1 MATANDKNCRARK
14 VSTSCTL
21 DCWDACSIIADVDG
35 NRIVSIAGN
44 PDNHVT
50 GVFLCSKGKKHI
62 EMLNSPERLR
72 KPMYRTAEGWTD
84 IDWDMAL
91 DLVADKLQALRS
103 RYPTTALLH
112 CYDCGNG
119 GLLKGIDRRFFNAF
133 GGATVPKGSL
143 CWGAGIAAQKYDFGD
158 SLSHDPDDLQNSRTI
173 LIWSRNPADTGVHL
187 IPFIQKAAKNG
198 AYIVVIDPLET
209 ATVKYAHQHI
219 SPKPGT
225 DGALALAMA
234 NVIISENLADDAYV
248 AKHVIGFD
256 RFSEYVKEFTP
267 GMASGITGIPAE
279 AIVSLARR
287 YGTQKPSCILLG
299 YGLQRYS
306 NGGNTVRAIDAL
318 GAITGNIGIPGG
330 GVNYANKRIG
340 KYIDDSVIDG
350 ESLRK
355 NFREY
360 PRPRMASFIE
370 NAGDPPVKMVF
381 TARANPATQ
390 AMDSNRLA
398 KAFSKVDFKV
408 TMDLFMTDTARLSDL
423 VLPCRHFLEDEDIIY
438 TSMGH
443 SYINYCNRVVEPDPW
458 VPSELW
464 IFNELAG
471 RLDLEGFPIQD
482 ERWWLERAILPLTRQ
497 KGITLDD
504 LKNGPV
510 QLPGISP
517 VAWDS
522 FEFKTPSGKIELYSE
537 RALADGHSPIPVF
550 RNINPKPTGRYPY
563 HFLTPHHRDSLHS
576 QHFVLADGG
585 ARPVAY
591 INPATATAEGIEDGS
606 KALVS
611 TEAGNLLCR
620 VKVDK
625 NIGEGIV
632 MVYEGWWIQKSGG
645 VNQLIPERE
654 TDMGTQAAYNDCMC
668 NISRGRFS

>member
-1 MATANDKNCRARK
+1 MITASGKNRGTRK
-14 VSTSCTL
+14 ISTSCTL
-21 DCWDACSIIADVDG
+21 DCWDACSMIAHVEG
-35 NRIVSIAGN
+35 NRIVSITGN
-44 PDNHVT
+44 TDNHVT
-50 GVFLCSKGKKHI
+50 GGFLCPKGRKHI
-62 EMLNSPERLR
+62 EMLNSPKRLR
-72 KPMYRTAEGWTD
+72 RPMQKTGDGWMELS
-84 IDWDMAL
+84 WDTAL

-103 RYPTTALLH
+103 QYPTTALLH

-119 GLLKGIDRRFFNAF
+119 GLLKGIDKRFFNAF

-158 SLSHDPDDLQNSRTI
+158 SMSHDPHDLQNSKTI
-173 LIWSRNPADTGVHL
+173 LLWSRNPADTGVHL
-187 IPFIQKAAKNG
+187 IPFLQKAAKNG

-209 ATVKYAHQHI
+209 ATVKYAHRHI
-219 SPKPGT
+219 SPRPGT

-234 NVIISENLADDAYV
+234 NVIISESLTDDIYV
-248 AKHVIGFD
+248 AKHVAGFD
-256 RFSEYVKEFTP
+256 RFKEYVKGFTP
-267 GMASGITGIPAE
+267 DMASGITGIPAGE
-279 AIVSLARR
+279 IESLAKR
-287 YGTQKPSCILLG
+287 YGANKPSCILLG

-306 NGGNTVRAIDAL
+306 NGGITVRAIDAL

-340 KYIDDSVIDG
+340 KYIDDSVIEG

-360 PRPRMASFIE
+360 PRPGMASFIE
-370 NAGDPPVKMVF
+370 NAADPPVKMVF
-381 TARANPATQ
+381 IARANPVTQ

-398 KAFSKVDFKV
+398 KALSKVDFKV
-408 TMDLFMTDTARLSDL
+408 TVDLFMTDTARLSDL
-423 VLPCRHFLEDEDIIY
+423 VLPCRHFLEDEDILY

-464 IFNELAG
+464 IFSRLAE
-471 RLDLEGFPIQD
+471 RLGLEKFPVED
-482 ERWWLERAILPLTRQ
+482 EKWWLGRAILPLTRQ

-517 VAWDS
+517 VAWDD
-522 FEFKTPSGKIELYSE
+522 FRFRTPSGKIELYSKS
-537 RALADGHSPIPVF
+537 ALADGQSPIPVF
-550 RNINPKPTGRYPY
+550 KDINPKPDGRYPY

-576 QHFVLADGG
+576 QHFALVDDGV
-585 ARPVAY
+585 RPVAY
-591 INPATATAEGIEDGS
+591 INPATAAHEGIEDGS
-606 KALVS
+606 DALIS
-611 TEAGNLLCR
+611 TEAASLLCR
-620 VKVDK
+620 VKTDK

-654 TDMGTQAAYNDCMC
+654 TDMGTQAAYNDCLC
-668 NISRGRFS
+668 SIKPSSQ